1 MNLAGRFP
9 VVAGLRLSTLDL
21 VVASVLLSLSAYLM
35 LAGLADSWATTGGLM
50 NESGVAVGRD
60 FTMFWS
66 ASALALEGRGAAV
79 YDFRV
84 IRELQGLLTGVPDP
98 AHPGWLY
105 PPTAL
110 LLIAPVSLLPY
121 KWALVVWSI
130 LGAGTLGA
138 VLWKVVRDP
147 ALVAALLL
155 FPAVSLCL
163 INGQS
168 GLFLAAL
175 VAGGLI
181 LLDRRPWLAGIVLGI
196 ATVKPQMVLLLVP
209 GLLLG
214 RYWKTVG
221 AVAATFLLLVV
232 LSFLAFGTATWAG
245 FLSNVLGGVDILEH
259 VRPLERMPSVLVA
272 ASLAGLSRS
281 SATALQVL
289 VGLLMLVAVGRTW
302 IRRLPLAIRGSALL
316 FASPLVTPYSFDYD
330 LAVLTVAFAWLAL
343 EVGRRGWLRGEKAL
357 IALLW
362 ISPIAGWMLAKST
375 GILITP
381 LVLLAAAL
389 MVLRAAREAAPAEP
403 GEPED
408 EVE

>member
-1 MNLAGRFP
+1 
-9 VVAGLRLSTLDL
+9 
-21 VVASVLLSLSAYLM
+21 
-35 LAGLADSWATTGGLM
+35 
-50 NESGVAVGRD
+50 
-60 FTMFWS
+60 MFWS

-289 VGLLMLVAVGRTW
+289 VGLLMLVAVGWTW